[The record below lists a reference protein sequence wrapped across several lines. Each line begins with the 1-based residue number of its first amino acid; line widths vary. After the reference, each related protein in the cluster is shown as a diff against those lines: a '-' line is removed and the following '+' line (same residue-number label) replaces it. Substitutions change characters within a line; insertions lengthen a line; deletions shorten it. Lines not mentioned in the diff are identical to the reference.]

1 MSSAKKLAAVFA
13 RQDFYEA
20 CKRRDSAAMIAI
32 LNAGKVTQGQIA
44 ARTGLA
50 QSTLSN
56 YKRGVNTAQFAATF
70 EKLADGLDM
79 PPRLRQALG
88 LTRDVPGGSYPAAGA
103 IAGDPADTFD
113 LQLLAEA
120 IGRNGTKVKRRDM
133 LALAAQLGA
142 TAVLAQGAVWE
153 RLAYALAN
161 PGATDEATVREME
174 ARTAGFHHLEEIVT
188 APALLKGL
196 TAHLREVSTLLSG
209 SAGDPANELRRRLMV
224 VAGESTVL
232 AGWAA
237 SDMREAAAARN
248 FYDTAM
254 QAANQ
259 AGDPAI
265 ASCALAYRSYIP
277 STKGANGRARVLLTE
292 ALQNIS
298 ETTSPATVAWIA
310 ARHAEESAQ
319 LGDQTQALASW
330 GRAEEAFAIADPD
343 EDRVWTRF
351 LDQNRFDSYR
361 IATYSRIGKL
371 EEAQEAAA
379 AVLSRLTQPDKK
391 KAVIIFEDIAAAY
404 LARGS
409 VNEAS
414 RAAQNGLA
422 VMRENRIR
430 DVAAQIRDH
439 RPRAA
444 ALAAAA
450 AGPRLPRRVRHD
462 QAPVRPVPA
471 LIRSCTAAAC
481 ATSSSMSPILI
492 RASRSG
498 RRRSTPPKNPCPG
511 KAARFTAGL
520 VSRIP
525 RSGSSCRRPATRRPP
540 RNACTW
546 TWKPTT
552 WRPKSAAWRRSAPPG
567 RTTRSNAD
575 SISGSCATRGAT
587 NSASSS
593 RSSPNSWPG
602 KSHGIPGPRLAD

>member
-1 MSSAKKLAAVFA
+1 MAEQEHVIREKLAAVFA

-20 CKRRDSAAMIAI
+20 CKRRDSAAIITI
-32 LNAGKVTQGQIA
+32 LNDNKVTQGWIA
-44 ARTGLA
+44 GRTGLA

-79 PPRLRQALG
+79 PLRLRQALG
-88 LTRDVPGGSYPAAGA
+88 LSGDAPAGSRPAAGA
-103 IAGDPADTFD
+103 MAGVPADTFD

-120 IGRNGTKVKRRDM
+120 IGRNGTRVKRRDM

-142 TAVLAQGAVWE
+142 TAALAQNGVWE

-174 ARTAGFHHLEEIVT
+174 ARAAGFHHLEEIVT

-196 TAHLREVSTLLSG
+196 TAHLREVSTLLNG
-209 SAGDPANELRRRLMV
+209 SADDPKNELRRRLMV

-277 STKGANGRARVLLTE
+277 STKGANGRARVLLAE
-292 ALQNIS
+292 ALQNVS

-391 KAVIIFEDIAAAY
+391 KAVIIFEDIAAAF

-414 RAAQNGLA
+414 RAAQNGLET
-422 VMRENRIR
+422 VWSVSDS
-430 DVAAQIRDH
+430 DVAAYDAQGLVVAVDGGPDLGLAAH
-439 RPRAA
+439 ARAA
-444 ALAAAA
+444 DPGQDGRDNVIAECKQRGDGTGAVRRDMVA
-450 AGPRLPRRVRHD
+450 AGP
-462 QAPVRPVPA
+462 
-471 LIRSCTAAAC
+471 
-481 ATSSSMSPILI
+481 
-492 RASRSG
+492 
-498 RRRSTPPKNPCPG
+498 
-511 KAARFTAGL
+511 ARFIDEVLAAELAQVVGGL
-520 VSRIP
+520 PGGVAVVSGHRADL
-525 RSGSSCRRPATRRPP
+525 GGVLGGGE
-540 RNACTW
+540 
-546 TWKPTT
+546 
-552 WRPKSAAWRRSAPPG
+552 PG
-567 RTTRSNAD
+567 R
-575 SISGSCATRGAT
+575 CRGQGE
-587 NSASSS
+587 
-593 RSSPNSWPG
+593 RG
-602 KSHGIPGPRLAD
+602 

>member
-1 MSSAKKLAAVFA
+1 MAEQEHVIREKLVAVFA

-20 CKRRDSAAMIAI
+20 CKRRDSAAIITI
-32 LNAGKVTQGQIA
+32 LNDNKVTQGWIA
-44 ARTGLA
+44 GRTGLA

-79 PPRLRQALG
+79 PLRLRQALG
-88 LTRDVPGGSYPAAGA
+88 LSGDVPAGSRPAGA
-103 IAGDPADTFD
+103 MAGVPADTFD

-120 IGRNGTKVKRRDM
+120 IGRNGTRVKRRDM

-142 TAVLAQGAVWE
+142 TAALAQNGVWE
-153 RLAYALAN
+153 RLAHALAN
-161 PGATDEATVREME
+161 PGPADEATVREME
-174 ARTAGFHHLEEIVT
+174 ARAAGFHYLEEIVT

-196 TAHLREVSTLLSG
+196 TAHLREVSTLLNG
-209 SAGDPANELRRRLMV
+209 SADDPKNELRRRLMV
-224 VAGESTVL
+224 VVGESTVL

-254 QAANQ
+254 QAADQ

-277 STKGANGRARVLLTE
+277 STRGANGRARVLLAE

-361 IATYSRIGKL
+361 IATYAKIGKL

-391 KAVIIFEDIAAAY
+391 KAVIIFEDIAAAF

-422 VMRENRIR
+422 VLRETGFAMWLPKFEAIAKGLLRFQR
-430 DVAAQIRDH
+430 QPQV
-439 RPRAA
+439 RAYLEEFA
-444 ALAAAA
+444 
-450 AGPRLPRRVRHD
+450 
-462 QAPVRPVPA
+462 
-471 LIRSCTAAAC
+471 
-481 ATSSSMSPILI
+481 M
-492 RASRSG
+492 
-498 RRRSTPPKNPCPG
+498 
-511 KAARFTAGL
+511 
-520 VSRIP
+520 
-525 RSGSSCRRPATRRPP
+525 TRRQFAPSP
-540 RNACTW
+540 R
-546 TWKPTT
+546 
-552 WRPKSAAWRRSAPPG
+552 
-567 RTTRSNAD
+567 
-575 SISGSCATRGAT
+575 
-587 NSASSS
+587 
-593 RSSPNSWPG
+593 
-602 KSHGIPGPRLAD
+602 